1 MQKQNHNNLKGE
13 NPGRAVVN
21 SIDRHV
27 TKISKY
33 MDDESLPHVKELMSY
48 VKGSTDFTWK
58 IDNMEKLLDN
68 NIPVTMD
75 VCSIYTNIPNKE
87 GIKAAVKTTLKSK
100 NIGKIIIST
109 FLLFIL
115 TLDNFVFIC
124 PNYLEIKCCAMGT
137 KCVPSYA
144 NICMG
149 TFEER
154 YIYPFIESVSRF
166 YMRYIDDNFLIWTG
180 ITDQVMKFKQQINK
194 VHPSIKFDFSN
205 KEIN

>member
-1 MQKQNHNNLKGE
+1 MQYMQKQNPNNLKGE

-68 NIPVTMD
+68 NIPVTMG

-87 GIKAAVKTTLKSK
+87 LKQ
-100 NIGKIIIST
+100 
-109 FLLFIL
+109 L
-115 TLDNFVFIC
+115 
-124 PNYLEIKCCAMGT
+124 
-137 KCVPSYA
+137 
-144 NICMG
+144 
-149 TFEER
+149 
-154 YIYPFIESVSRF
+154 
-166 YMRYIDDNFLIWTG
+166 
-180 ITDQVMKFKQQINK
+180 
-194 VHPSIKFDFSN
+194 
-205 KEIN
+205 